1 MRQAAFVLIASLV
14 HWNDRLNPLHTAS
27 ITSDWL
33 TEVLRPFVPGVQ
45 VISVRHLDKM
55 FGTTTHLRVELEY
68 NTAGIEAGLPQTM
81 YLKLAPREP
90 ATRVFISLFNLAHHE
105 TRFYNEIAPQVSGIV
120 PRTFYATAARRGP
133 RFALLMEDLQTTGQ
147 IKDVTHPC
155 SFEEACAVVKSLAT
169 VHSAFWNS
177 PRFEDDLDWLITFR
191 TDPNVRL
198 NRLMRRWALKKT
210 LATYSDIIPAEVRQ
224 EGAYINRKY
233 DDLERYWGQPPETL
247 IHGDPHIGNMYF
259 SDHGAGLLD
268 WQVVRRGQGMR
279 DISYFLV
286 SSLPIETR
294 LAHQEDLINL
304 YLDHLR
310 GAGITAPDFQQA
322 WEQYR
327 LHTFYTWIAQIV
339 TAAAGT
345 LQQERIVRTGL
356 SRTAQAI
363 VDLDSLEA
371 LRAM

>member
-1 MRQAAFVLIASLV
+1 MRQTARVLADGLI
-14 HWNDRLNPLHTAS
+14 HRNDRLNPLHPAS

-33 TEVLRPFVPGVQ
+33 TEVLQLLVPGVQ
-45 VISVRHLDKM
+45 VTSVRHLDKM
-55 FGTTTHLRVELEY
+55 FGTTTHLRIGLDY

-90 ATRVFISLFNLAHHE
+90 ATRVFISLFNLAQHE
-105 TRFYNEIAPQVSGIV
+105 TRFYNEIAPQFSGIV
-120 PRTFYATAARRGP
+120 PRAFYSAAERRGP
-133 RFALLMEDLQTTGQ
+133 RFVLLMDDLHTTGQ
-147 IKDVTHPC
+147 TKDVTHPC

-169 VHSAFWNS
+169 VHSAFWNT
-177 PRFEDDLDWLITFR
+177 PRFEEDLDWLITYR

-233 DDLERYWGQPPETL
+233 DDLELYWAQPPQTL

-259 SDHGAGLLD
+259 SDHDAGLLD

-286 SSLPIETR
+286 SSLPTETR
-294 LAHQEDLINL
+294 WAHQENLIRL
-304 YLDHLR
+304 YLDHLQ
-310 GAGITAPDFQQA
+310 GAGIAAPDFHQA

-345 LQQERIVRTGL
+345 LQQERIVRAGL

-363 VDLDSLEA
+363 VDLDSPGA